1 MIKIDNI
8 KAIEIA
14 KDKIREYR
22 NPLLNQLDI
31 EIMKNITNPEKLSEI
46 EAEKQK
52 LRDMTK
58 EAEGK
63 SVEELIT
70 IVNELKGGN

>member
-1 MIKIDNI
+1 MIKIDNTR
-8 KAIEIA
+8 AIEVA

-22 NPLLNQLDI
+22 NPLLSQLDI
-31 EIMKNITNPEKLSEI
+31 EIMKNITDAKKLAEI

-58 EAEGK
+58 DTDGK
-63 SVEELIT
+63 TVEELQILLAE
-70 IVNELKGGN
+70 IGVQ

>member
-1 MIKIDNI
+1 MIKIDNE
-8 KAIEIA
+8 KAIEKA

-22 NPLLNQLDI
+22 NPILSQLDI
-31 EIMKNITNPEKLSEI
+31 EMMKNLTDTEKLAKI

-58 EAEGK
+58 EAENK
-63 SVEELIT
+63 TVEELT
-70 IVNELKGGN
+70 ELIAGLS

>member
-1 MIKIDNI
+1 MIKIDNV
-8 KAIEIA
+8 KAIEVA

-22 NPLLNQLDI
+22 NPLLSQLDI
-31 EIMKNITNPEKLSEI
+31 EIMKNITDAKKLAEI

-58 EAEGK
+58 ETDGK
-63 SVEELIT
+63 TVEELQILLAE
-70 IVNELKGGN
+70 IGVQ

>member
-8 KAIEIA
+8 KAIEVA

-22 NPLLNQLDI
+22 NPLLSQLDI
-31 EIMKNITNPEKLSEI
+31 EIMKNITDATKLAEI

-58 EAEGK
+58 EAENK
-63 SVEELIT
+63 TVEELA
-70 IVNELKGGN
+70 ELINGLS

>member
-1 MIKIDNI
+1 MIKIDNTI
-8 KAIEIA
+8 AIEVA

-22 NPLLNQLDI
+22 NPLLYQLDI
-31 EIMKNITNPEKLSEI
+31 EIMKNITDAKKLAEI

-58 EAEGK
+58 ETDGK
-63 SVEELIT
+63 TVEELQILLAE
-70 IVNELKGGN
+70 IGVQ

>member
-1 MIKIDNI
+1 MIVINNE
-8 KAIEIA
+8 KAIEVA
-14 KDKIREYR
+14 KNKIREYR
-22 NPLLNQLDI
+22 NPILSQLDI
-31 EIMKNITNPEKLSEI
+31 EIMKNITDAEKLAEI

-63 SVEELIT
+63 TVEELQILLAE
-70 IVNELKGGN
+70 IGVQ

>member
-8 KAIEIA
+8 KAIEIT

-22 NPLLNQLDI
+22 NPLLSQLDV
-31 EIMKNITNPEKLSEI
+31 EVMKNITNPEKLSEI

-58 EAEGK
+58 DAEGK

-70 IVNELKGGN
+70 LVNEIKGVI

>member
-14 KDKIREYR
+14 KNKIREYR
-22 NPLLNQLDI
+22 NPLLSQLDT
-31 EIMKNITNPEKLSEI
+31 EIMKNITDAKKLAEI

-58 EAEGK
+58 EAENK
-63 SVEELIT
+63 TVEELA
-70 IVNELKGGN
+70 ELINGLS

>member
-1 MIKIDNI
+1 MIVINNE

-22 NPLLNQLDI
+22 EPKFKQLDI
-31 EIMKNITNPEKLSEI
+31 EIMKNITDAKKLAEI

-58 EAEGK
+58 ETDGK
-63 SVEELIT
+63 TVEELQILLDE
-70 IVNELKGGN
+70 IGE

>member
-8 KAIEIA
+8 KAIEVA
-14 KDKIREYR
+14 KNKIREYR
-22 NPLLNQLDI
+22 NPLLSQLDI
-31 EIMKNITNPEKLSEI
+31 EIMKNITDAKKLAEI

-58 EAEGK
+58 ETDGK
-63 SVEELIT
+63 TVEELQILLAE
-70 IVNELKGGN
+70 IGVQ

>member
-8 KAIEIA
+8 KAIEVA
-14 KDKIREYR
+14 KNKIREYR
-22 NPLLNQLDI
+22 NPLLSQLDI
-31 EIMKNITNPEKLSEI
+31 EIMKNITDAKKLAEI

-58 EAEGK
+58 ETDGK
-63 SVEELIT
+63 TVEELQVLLAEIE
-70 IVNELKGGN
+70 VQ

>member
-1 MIKIDNI
+1 MIKIDNTR
-8 KAIEIA
+8 AIEVA

-22 NPLLNQLDI
+22 NPLLSKLDI
-31 EIMKNITNPEKLSEI
+31 EIMKNITDAKKLAEI

-58 EAEGK
+58 ETDGK
-63 SVEELIT
+63 TVEELQILLAE
-70 IVNELKGGN
+70 IGVQ

>member
-8 KAIEIA
+8 KAIEVA
-14 KDKIREYR
+14 KNKIREYR
-22 NPLLNQLDI
+22 NPILSQLDI
-31 EIMKNITNPEKLSEI
+31 EIMKNITDAEKLAEI

-58 EAEGK
+58 ETDGK
-63 SVEELIT
+63 TVEELQILLAE
-70 IVNELKGGN
+70 IGVQ

>member
-1 MIKIDNI
+1 MIKIDNTR
-8 KAIEIA
+8 AIEVA

-22 NPLLNQLDI
+22 NHLLSQLDI
-31 EIMKNITNPEKLSEI
+31 EIMKNITDAKKLAEI

-58 EAEGK
+58 ETDGK
-63 SVEELIT
+63 TVEELQILLAE
-70 IVNELKGGN
+70 IGVQ